1 MKEVFKAI
9 YDFVMDQFTLFD
21 NPVWNYI
28 AIAIV
33 GIKAFGIAW
42 NVVGSL
48 YNSGDIQGGCIGSVI
63 HWVIRI
69 LVAGILFVVLSMILA
84 AIRFLLSIPG
94 WVWIAVLL
102 GIAILLLVALIVKRK
117 RQKDNVE
124 K

>member
-33 GIKAFGIAW
+33 GIIAFGIVW

-48 YNSGDIQGGCIGSVI
+48 YNSGIYKAAVSV
-63 HWVIRI
+63 RSFT
-69 LVAGILFVVLSMILA
+69 G
-84 AIRFLLSIPG
+84 
-94 WVWIAVLL
+94 
-102 GIAILLLVALIVKRK
+102 
-117 RQKDNVE
+117 
-124 K
+124 

>member
-1 MKEVFKAI
+1 M
-9 YDFVMDQFTLFD
+9 
-21 NPVWNYI
+21 
-28 AIAIV
+28 
-33 GIKAFGIAW
+33 
-42 NVVGSL
+42 
-48 YNSGDIQGGCIGSVI
+48 
-63 HWVIRI
+63 IRI